1 MKKRAL
7 VSVSD
12 KTGLVEFVK
21 GLVDLGWEII
31 ATGGTQK
38 LLEQSGIHTTGI
50 SEVTGF
56 PEILD
61 GRVKTLHPKVHG
73 GILARRELPEHM
85 ETLRENGIETID
97 LVCVNLYPFRET
109 IAKEGVTLEDAI
121 EHIDIGGP
129 SMVRSAAKNWRD
141 VTIVCN
147 PADYPTVLAE
157 LRENGSTSLETR
169 LKLSAKAYT
178 HTAEYDMCIATYMRA
193 QAGLP
198 EKLFLE
204 YEIKQP
210 LRYGENPHQD
220 ARFFAAPTPESYSL
234 AFGRQIQG
242 KELSYNN
249 IQDANAAL
257 NIVRDWTDEPFC
269 VALKHMNPCGAAVG
283 KTIEEAWQAAYE
295 ADKVSIYGG
304 IVAVNR
310 TLTAEVARGMKP
322 IFLEIVIA
330 PSFEK
335 EALEILS
342 TKKNLRVMEVDMTPS
357 DKPIMQYISVNG
369 GMLAQHLDTAV
380 ETVTPEMCVT
390 RVKPTKEQMAD
401 LEFGWKIVKHVK
413 SNDQGVADLGRVP
426 SGKYVL
432 EETKAPDG
440 YKPLGKPIYF
450 TVSQDE
456 VTATFDGTLI
466 EVTSEG
472 SGSETVYTIPVK
484 NEIAL
489 KKVSF
494 KKVDIANT
502 ESALEGAV
510 FDLYDVVDGKRKET
524 PRYQAL
530 TSNASGILVYKPDGT
545 ADEISVFELPVG
557 VYHLVETDAPDGYN
571 LKTEPVVVTVS
582 AEKAPRGVSYN
593 EGTTLSVTTGVD
605 YNETTQIYTLTI
617 TNSSGYELPQ
627 TGGRGTALFTAIG
640 AILSGTAGAILTL
653 KRRREPA

>member
-147 PADYPTVLAE
+147 PADYDTVLAE
-157 LRENGSTSLETR
+157 LREKGTTTPETR

-220 ARFFAAPTPESYSL
+220 ARFFAAPVPQSYSL

-369 GMLAQHLDTAV
+369 GMLAQHLDTTV

-413 SNDQGVADLGRVP
+413 SNAIAVVRDGHTIGIGAGQTNRV
-426 SGKYVL
+426 
-432 EETKAPDG
+432 
-440 YKPLGKPIYF
+440 
-450 TVSQDE
+450 
-456 VTATFDGTLI
+456 
-466 EVTSEG
+466 G
-472 SGSETVYTIPVK
+472 SA
-484 NEIAL
+484 EIAL
-489 KKVSF
+489 KEAQNAGFTEGLILASDGFLPFDDTVALAAEYGVTAIVQPGGSIR
-494 KKVDIANT
+494 DADAIA
-502 ESALEGAV
+502 
-510 FDLYDVVDGKRKET
+510 K
-524 PRYQAL
+524 
-530 TSNASGILVYKPDGT
+530 
-545 ADEISVFELPVG
+545 ADELGITMLF
-557 VYHLVETDAPDGYN
+557 
-571 LKTEPVVVTVS
+571 
-582 AEKAPRGVSYN
+582 
-593 EGTTLSVTTGVD
+593 TGV
-605 YNETTQIYTLTI
+605 
-617 TNSSGYELPQ
+617 
-627 TGGRGTALFTAIG
+627 RHF
-640 AILSGTAGAILTL
+640 
-653 KRRREPA
+653 KH